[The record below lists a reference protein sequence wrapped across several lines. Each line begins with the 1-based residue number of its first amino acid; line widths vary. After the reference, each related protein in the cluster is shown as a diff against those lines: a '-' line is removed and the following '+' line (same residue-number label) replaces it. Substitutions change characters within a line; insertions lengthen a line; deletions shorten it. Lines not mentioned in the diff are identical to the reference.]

1 MLYLAVVSS
10 VCAFLLINFSVNYVS
25 VAKISIFSN
34 FTTVISVLAGIF
46 LMKDTFS
53 PVQLAGVVVI
63 VLSVF
68 GVSLQKE
75 ERPEEVSQ

>member
-1 MLYLAVVSS
+1 M
-10 VCAFLLINFSVNYVS
+10 
-25 VAKISIFSN
+25 AKISIFSN

-53 PVQLAGVVVI
+53 PVQLAGIVII

>member
-1 MLYLAVVSS
+1 
-10 VCAFLLINFSVNYVS
+10 
-25 VAKISIFSN
+25 
-34 FTTVISVLAGIF
+34 
-46 LMKDTFS
+46 MKDTFS